1 MTAAAKTLHVAG
13 ASAQARAT
21 KVDRLKFLEAWALDN
36 PLQTIEAA
44 REAVR
49 ARFGISLGTKTL
61 SDTLRNAK
69 ALWEA
74 KRRESQELPPLAVP
88 AGTDPIQVQ
97 VHAWAQGMR
106 KAGVRL
112 IELMPDGHLRLEF
125 ETPTPTP
132 QASSRP

>member
-1 MTAAAKTLHVAG
+1 MTAAKTLHVAG

-61 SDTLRNAK
+61 SDTLRSAK

-74 KRRESQELPPLAVP
+74 KRRESQEPAPLLP
-88 AGTDPIQVQ
+88 GTGDPIQVQ
-97 VHAWAQGMR
+97 VATWALGMR

-125 ETPTPTP
+125 ETPTPTQ